1 MIEHRLSPY
10 FTVVPAGNGR
20 EALSVL
26 ESREADLILSDWM
39 MPLMDGVELCREV
52 KGSERWSHIP
62 FVLMT
67 VRSGAEN
74 RLEGCTSGA
83 EAYVEK
89 PLDFKLLVGTLNNL
103 LALRE
108 GFRRHYA
115 ENYFIDMG
123 ERVKNKAGN
132 DFMERL
138 TGILRREIASRD
150 VNIEDIAREMMMSR
164 RKLFSLVK
172 ANTGKSVVEFIRSYK
187 MRYAARLMV
196 EENLAIKEIPQ
207 LVGIESASY
216 FTKAFK
222 AEFGDTPSAF
232 LAKMRGR
239 G

>member
-1 MIEHRLSPY
+1 
-10 FTVVPAGNGR
+10 
-20 EALSVL
+20 
-26 ESREADLILSDWM
+26 
-39 MPLMDGVELCREV
+39 
-52 KGSERWSHIP
+52 
-62 FVLMT
+62 
-67 VRSGAEN
+67 
-74 RLEGCTSGA
+74 
-83 EAYVEK
+83 
-89 PLDFKLLVGTLNNL
+89 
-103 LALRE
+103 
-108 GFRRHYA
+108 
-115 ENYFIDMG
+115 
-123 ERVKNKAGN
+123 
-132 DFMERL
+132 MERL

-172 ANTGKSVVEFIRSYK
+172 ANTGKTVVEFIRSYK

>member
-1 MIEHRLSPY
+1 M
-10 FTVVPAGNGR
+10 
-20 EALSVL
+20 
-26 ESREADLILSDWM
+26 
-39 MPLMDGVELCREV
+39 
-52 KGSERWSHIP
+52 
-62 FVLMT
+62 
-67 VRSGAEN
+67 
-74 RLEGCTSGA
+74 
-83 EAYVEK
+83 EK
-89 PLDFKLLVGTLNNL
+89 PLDFKLLVATLNNL

-115 ENYFIDMG
+115 ESYFIDTG